1 MVLILLIIAITTMVL
16 VDIFVI
22 RARKVKLAY
31 TSPSVFNKRSILAPE
46 GYYFSKG
53 HVWAQLMDGD
63 KIKAGIDDF
72 VLHALGKIFISEF
85 APAGSKIKKGDVLIK
100 GKFDSKSV
108 NFLSPVD
115 GTIESV
121 NKNIVGKAISD
132 PYNNDW
138 GVVIKTNDINN
149 SLMPFLMGNTAVTWM
164 KNEFK
169 KLKDFLIMNSNKPE
183 LVGVTMYD
191 GGNVVDGAIARLD
204 ENSMKD
210 FEAMFLSL

>member
-1 MVLILLIIAITTMVL
+1 MVL

-22 RARKVKLAY
+22 RAKRAKVAY
-31 TSPSVFNKRSILAPE
+31 TSPSVFNKRSLIAPE

-63 KIKAGIDDF
+63 KIKTGIDDF

-85 APAGSKIKKGDVLIK
+85 APAGSRVKKGDVLIK

-115 GTIESV
+115 GIIETV
-121 NKNIVGKAISD
+121 NNDIVGKAIND

-138 GVVIKTNDINN
+138 GVVIKTNDANN
-149 SLMPFLMGNTAVTWM
+149 SLVPFLMGNNAVTWM

-210 FEAMFLSL
+210 FEAMFLTL

>member
-1 MVLILLIIAITTMVL
+1 MVLILVIIAIAIMIT

-22 RARKVKLAY
+22 RARKEKLAY
-31 TSPSVFNKRSILAPE
+31 TSPSVFNKRSLIAPE

-53 HVWAQLMDGD
+53 HVWAQLMDGN

-72 VLHALGKIFISEF
+72 VLHALGKIFISEL
-85 APAGSKIKKGDVLIK
+85 AHTGSKVKKGDVLIK

-121 NKNIVGKAISD
+121 NNEIVGKLIND

-138 GVVIKTNDINN
+138 GVVIKTDNI
-149 SLMPFLMGNTAVTWM
+149 NTALLPLFVGNGAITWM
-164 KNEFK
+164 KSEFK
-169 KLKDFLIMNSNKPE
+169 KLKDFLVMNSNKPE

-191 GGNVVDGAIARLD
+191 GGNVVEGAIANLD
-204 ENSMKD
+204 ENGMKD
-210 FEAMFLSL
+210 FEAMFLS

>member
-1 MVLILLIIAITTMVL
+1 MIT

-22 RARKVKLAY
+22 RARKEKLAY
-31 TSPSVFNKRSILAPE
+31 TSPSVFNKRSLIAPE

-53 HVWAQLMDGD
+53 HVWAQLMDGN

-72 VLHALGKIFISEF
+72 VLHALGKIFISEL
-85 APAGSKIKKGDVLIK
+85 AHTGSKVKKGDVLIK

-121 NKNIVGKAISD
+121 NNEIVGKLIND

-138 GVVIKTNDINN
+138 GVVIKTDNI
-149 SLMPFLMGNTAVTWM
+149 NTALLPLFVGNGAITWM
-164 KNEFK
+164 KSEFK
-169 KLKDFLIMNSNKPE
+169 KLKDFLVMNSNKPE

-191 GGNVVDGAIARLD
+191 GGNVVEGAIANLD
-204 ENSMKD
+204 ENGMKD
-210 FEAMFLSL
+210 FEAMFLS

>member
-1 MVLILLIIAITTMVL
+1 MVLILVLIAVTIMIM

-22 RARKVKLAY
+22 RARKTKLAY
-31 TSPSVFNKRSILAPE
+31 TSPTVFNKRSLIAPE

-53 HVWAQLMDGD
+53 HVWAKQIENG
-63 KIKAGIDDF
+63 KIKTGIDDF
-72 VLHALGKIFISEF
+72 IIHALGKILISDITPE
-85 APAGSKIKKGDVLIK
+85 GSSVKKGDVLIQ
-100 GKFDSKSV
+100 GKFNSKNV

-115 GTIESV
+115 GIVDSV
-121 NKNIVGKAISD
+121 NNNIVGKTVND

-138 GVVIKTNDINN
+138 GVVIKPNSSNPLADFLIGNN
-149 SLMPFLMGNTAVTWM
+149 AVIWM

-169 KLKDFLIMNSNKPE
+169 KLKDFLVMNSNKPE

-191 GGNVVDGAIARLD
+191 GGNVFDGAISQLD
-204 ENSMKD
+204 ENSIRD